1 MKIKK
6 NFIKL
11 EFGLD
16 LLATKVYCLHPAC
29 FTNSFNQ
36 QGFSQG

>member
-16 LLATKVYCLHPAC
+16 LLATKVYCFYPAC
-29 FTNSFNQ
+29 FANSSNL
-36 QGFSQG
+36 QGISQG